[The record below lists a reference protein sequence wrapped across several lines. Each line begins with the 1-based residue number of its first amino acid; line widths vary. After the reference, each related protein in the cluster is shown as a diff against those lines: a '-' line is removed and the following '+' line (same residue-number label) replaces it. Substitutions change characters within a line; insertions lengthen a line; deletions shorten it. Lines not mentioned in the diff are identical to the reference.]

1 MLVRLDNVD
10 VRIAGTTILRGI
22 DWRLEPGAC
31 WGVIG
36 ANGSGKSTFLALIA
50 GQLWPAPGRGTRI
63 YDFGRGAER
72 DAVEARRAVTLVGHE
87 LQDRFTRLGW
97 NFRVEDIVLSGAA
110 RTDIPRRNPAAAD
123 RNRVGALLAELDL
136 DHLAS
141 RRFLELSRGEQRRV
155 LIARALAF
163 QPRILLL
170 DEPASGLDAGARA
183 DLNALIAHA
192 AATTTIV
199 CSAHEARDLPDVVSD
214 VLVLAEGA
222 VAARGPRPR
231 FALAPDASVERGAQI
246 VESRSSSSEPA
257 LVEVEHADVWLG
269 GRRILEDVCWR
280 LGSGEQWLIRGRN
293 GAGKSTFLKLLHG
306 QLRPARGGTLRWPA
320 LARGVAVEAAPTEV
334 VTDASRGSGHD
345 SCGSGHDSCGSGHD
359 SCGSGFSRDSWP
371 NVWRLRRSIGYV
383 SAELQAEYR
392 YAATVRECIA
402 SGLDS
407 SIGLTRRLTAEEEDV
422 TRDLLERF
430 ALAALAARPLTTL
443 SYGQM
448 HRVLLA
454 RTLVNRPRLLLLD
467 EPWQGLDA
475 ATRALVRR
483 ELEASMRN
491 GLQVVCVS
499 HTGTPSLDYT
509 NVAEIATG
517 RLEACALTRA
527 DAGGEPP
534 ENSANGRQQARD
546 CLAR

>member
-1 MLVRLDNVD
+1 MVRLDNVD

-22 DWRLEPGAC
+22 HWRLEPGVC

-36 ANGSGKSTFLALIA
+36 ANGSGKSTFLALVA
-50 GQLWPAPGRGTRI
+50 GQLWPAPGCGSRI
-63 YDFGRGAER
+63 YDLGRGLER
-72 DAVEARRAVTLVGHE
+72 DAVAARRAITLVGHE
-87 LQDRFTRLGW
+87 LQDRYARLGW
-97 NFRVEDIVLSGAA
+97 NFRVEDIVLSGVA
-110 RTDIPRRNPAAAD
+110 RTDIPQRNTAAAH
-123 RNRVGALLAELDL
+123 RKRARALLEELDL
-136 DHLAS
+136 NHLSS

-163 QPRILLL
+163 EPRVLVL

-183 DLNALIAHA
+183 ALNELIARA
-192 AATTTIV
+192 AATTTVV
-199 CSAHEARDLPDVVSD
+199 CSAHEADDLPDVVSE
-214 VLVLAEGA
+214 VLVLADG
-222 VAARGPRPR
+222 VIAARGPRAQFANGPQAAAEHDAHNAKPR
-231 FALAPDASVERGAQI
+231 P
-246 VESRSSSSEPA
+246 SSAEPA
-257 LVEVEHADVWLG
+257 LVEIEHADVWLG

-280 LGSGEQWLIRGRN
+280 LDVDDHWLIKGRN

-320 LARGVAVEAAPTEV
+320 LGNPR
-334 VTDASRGSGHD
+334 
-345 SCGSGHDSCGSGHD
+345 
-359 SCGSGFSRDSWP
+359 
-371 NVWRLRRSIGYV
+371 NVWRLRRQIGYV

-407 SIGLTRRLTAEEEDV
+407 SLGLTRRLTAAEESATQE
-422 TRDLLERF
+422 LLERF
-430 ALAALAARPLTTL
+430 ALEALAARPLTTL

-483 ELEASMRN
+483 ELEASMAR

-499 HTGTPSLDYT
+499 HTGPTDLDYT
-509 NVAEIATG
+509 HVAEIAAG
-517 RLEACALTRA
+517 RIEARTLTRA
-527 DAGGEPP
+527 DEGGELP
-534 ENSANGRQQARD
+534 ESSANVRPRARD
-546 CLAR
+546 YRAR

>member
-1 MLVRLDNVD
+1 MVRLDNVD
-10 VRIAGTTILRGI
+10 VKIADTTILRGI

-36 ANGSGKSTFLALIA
+36 ANGSGKSTFLALVA
-50 GQLWPAPGRGTRI
+50 GHLWPAPGRGSRI
-63 YDFGRGAER
+63 YDFGRGAEH
-72 DAVEARRAVTLVGHE
+72 DAVAARRAITLVGHE
-87 LQDRFTRLGW
+87 LQDRFARFAW
-97 NFRVEDIVLSGAA
+97 NFPVEEVVLSGLA
-110 RTDIPRRNPAAAD
+110 RTDIPRRNTAAAD
-123 RNRVGALLAELDL
+123 RNRARALLKELDL

-141 RRFLELSRGEQRRV
+141 RRFLELSRGEQRRA

-163 QPRILLL
+163 KPHVLVL

-183 DLNALIAHA
+183 DLNDLIARA
-192 AATTTIV
+192 AATTAVV
-199 CSAHEARDLPDVVSD
+199 CSAHEAHDLPDVVSD
-214 VLVLAEGA
+214 VLVLTDGTI
-222 VAARGPRPR
+222 AARGPRGQ
-231 FALAPDASVERGAQI
+231 FALVSQAAVDHEARR
-246 VESRSSSSEPA
+246 VESHSRSAEPA
-257 LVEVEHADVWLG
+257 LVEIEHADVWLG

-280 LGSGEQWLIRGRN
+280 LQVGEQWLIKGRN

-320 LARGVAVEAAPTEV
+320 L
-334 VTDASRGSGHD
+334 DHSR
-345 SCGSGHDSCGSGHD
+345 
-359 SCGSGFSRDSWP
+359 GSGFSRDSWP
-371 NVWRLRRSIGYV
+371 NVWHLRRQIGYI

-407 SIGLTRRLTAEEEDV
+407 SIGLTRRLTAAEEDT
-422 TRDLLERF
+422 TRELLERF
-430 ALAALAARPLTTL
+430 ALASFAARPLTTL

-483 ELEASMRN
+483 ELEASMTR
-491 GLQVVCVS
+491 GLQVVAIS
-499 HTGTPSLDYT
+499 HTGASDLDYT
-509 NVAEIATG
+509 NVAEITG
-517 RLEACALTRA
+517 GRIETRALTRA
-527 DAGGEPP
+527 DEGGEPP
-534 ENSANGRQQARD
+534 ENSANARRRARD
-546 CLAR
+546 SRAR